1 VTIADVD
8 CTVHASLCERFGV
21 RGYPSVKVFKRTG
34 DSNGEE
40 YNGGRDFEQLKAF
53 VEKELDEGPACSL
66 SAKDECDKDALK
78 ILEESEKM
86 TKAKRTARL
95 EELDAEIAAK
105 KENEDDDIDFDEDQ
119 MKESKQQVKKLEET
133 RRLIRLGGD
142 KLEQLLSDKDFR
154 AECESRVCVLA
165 FLPHILDSSAAQRNT
180 MLSTLSKVRARAAR
194 ERVPVGF
201 MWLQGGDQFE
211 IEEKLSLQFGWPAVL
226 AIHLKKERYGV
237 HRGTFEEESVQG
249 FIRSLM
255 LGKVPLHPLPKEM
268 GKFPKNDPWDGKD
281 GELPHEEEL

>member
-1 VTIADVD
+1 M
-8 CTVHASLCERFGV
+8 G
-21 RGYPSVKVFKRTG
+21 
-34 DSNGEE
+34 
-40 YNGGRDFEQLKAF
+40 
-53 VEKELDEGPACSL
+53 
-66 SAKDECDKDALK
+66 
-78 ILEESEKM
+78 
-86 TKAKRTARL
+86 
-95 EELDAEIAAK
+95 
-105 KENEDDDIDFDEDQ
+105 
-119 MKESKQQVKKLEET
+119 KLEET

-237 HRGTFEEESVQG
+237 YRGTFEEESVQG

-255 LGKVPLHPLPKEM
+255 LGKVPLHPLPREM
-268 GKFPKNDPWDGKD
+268 GK
-281 GELPHEEEL
+281 